1 MHGIVERLLELRLA
15 DGASISTCA
24 GGIAHFD
31 VALGADEPLQGL
43 TYPLDDTLGAEC
55 VRTGELHV
63 LRGSEGADMGQNALS
78 LTLGRLEEPAARPAP
93 QPQPPAQLGFELPH
107 ALQGYRLGNWRWL
120 APGIRLIRILPLRA
134 GRSSLNLLRV
144 SPGVAMPCHGH
155 AGLELSCILTGS
167 YVDEF
172 GHFGPGDLAE
182 MDGDVDHMPVADPRD
197 GCICL
202 IAADGKLQFRSLL
215 PRLLRPVLGF

>member
-1 MHGIVERLLELRLA
+1 MSVFHHPSEATLLAYAAGSLNEGLSLVVAVHLGDCPICRESVRLCEAVGGQLLE
-15 DGASISTCA
+15 
-24 GGIAHFD
+24 
-31 VALGADEPLQGL
+31 V
-43 TYPLDDTLGAEC
+43 
-55 VRTGELHV
+55 
-63 LRGSEGADMGQNALS
+63 SEGADMGQNALS